1 MVEGPFR
8 IPARIYRED
17 HQLREDEHWLEQT
30 FIAKTADAG
39 VRLAHKDVPPRRYT
53 PMERRY

>member
-1 MVEGPFR
+1 MVEATFR

-30 FIAKTADAG
+30 FIGKTADAY
-39 VRLAHKDVPPRRYT
+39 VRLAHKDSTPGRYT
-53 PMERRY
+53 PMERGY

>member
-17 HQLREDEHWLEQT
+17 HQLREDEQRLEQT
-30 FIAKTADAG
+30 FIGKTSDAY
-39 VRLAHKDVPPRRYT
+39 VRLAHKDATPGLYT

>member
-17 HQLREDEHWLEQT
+17 HQLRDTKHWLKRT
-30 FIAKTADAG
+30 FISMTAEG
-39 VRLAHKDVPPRRYT
+39 EPRLARRDVTPGPYPPT
-53 PMERRY
+53 EREH